1 MLETILPHFNGTSLN
16 VSHTL
21 CRQIYLSE
29 ILILITPHPAFQQS
43 VLSNEYYLLSFLPL
57 SHPQSYLP
65 MLFRIWESVNSY
77 NFDER
82 MLSFLASLA
91 ELHVDPTVSDPAR
104 IESLPD
110 DARSEDEGRP
120 NWPRNDLKSGGPWYG
135 IHKDVGIFTDEE
147 WNLIMV
153 KCLSSMGK
161 QHV

>member
-1 MLETILPHFNGTSLN
+1 MYTHSI
-16 VSHTL
+16 
-21 CRQIYLSE
+21 
-29 ILILITPHPAFQQS
+29 PASSKQA
-43 VLSNEYYLLSFLPL
+43 VLSTQYYLLSFLPL

-65 MLFRIWESVNSY
+65 MLFRVWESVNSY

-110 DARSEDEGRP
+110 DERSEDEGRP
-120 NWPRNDLKSGGPWYG
+120 NWHKDDLKSGGLWHG
-135 IHKDVGIFTDEE
+135 IHKDVGIFTEDE

-153 KCLSSMGK
+153 KCLASMGMPPIFFYLTL
-161 QHV
+161 QMLISAFQRFHSRILAH